1 MTQEAGI
8 RVLPPHV
15 VNQIAAGEVV
25 ERPASVLKE
34 VLENAIDAGATQ
46 VDVEIAAGGRK
57 LVAVRD
63 NGCGMSRDDALLSIE
78 RHATSKIRG
87 VDDIEHI
94 STLGF
99 RGEALAAIAS
109 VSRFRMATCARGE
122 VAGTELLVVGGK
134 IQDVRELGC
143 PPGCSVE
150 VRDLFFNVP
159 ARRKFLRS
167 HETELGHVRDGFV
180 VQALAHPAVGMR
192 LVTDGRDSFNL
203 AAGATFADR
212 LRDLFGAEYPKKLR
226 PVESDLHGIA
236 VRGYASLPAMH
247 RADRSEQ
254 FVFVNGR
261 ATSAPVVSYAI
272 REAYRTLMPADR
284 HPSVFLFLEIAPEM
298 VDVNVH
304 PTKREVR
311 FRDGSAVRD
320 AILEGIRHALATDG
334 AGAVA
339 APAAWTAP
347 GAATAPAA
355 PAVLMH
361 IENLPPTRAFMYP
374 RLPVIPLPAA
384 ADGAPPAEPLP
395 ASPGEAAP
403 PAPAP
408 WSWCRV
414 LGQIGGLYVILET
427 EDGYVLMDP
436 HAAHERVLFEKFMA
450 DVLQNHAHSQAL
462 LLPQTVALNVRDA
475 LRVRKNLDLMRHM
488 GFGISEFGGD
498 SFVVDAL
505 PPYFAAASVETLLVE
520 VAQSLEAAGARG
532 GAERWREQAIA
543 TAACKA
549 AVKAQDHLRLEEI
562 EQLVI
567 DLARTQMPYT
577 CPHGR
582 PTLIFTSFRE
592 LNRKFG
598 RE

>member
-1 MTQEAGI
+1 MAQATGI
-8 RVLPPHV
+8 RILPPQV

-46 VDVEIAAGGRK
+46 IDVEIAAGGRK

-78 RHATSKIRG
+78 RHATSKIRV

-94 STLGF
+94 ATLGF

-109 VSRFRMATCARGE
+109 VSRFRLVTCLRGE
-122 VAGTELLVVGGK
+122 VVGTEVLVVGGK
-134 IQDVRELGC
+134 IQDVRDLGC
-143 PPGCSVE
+143 PPGCAIE

-180 VQALAHPAVGMR
+180 VQALAHPAIGMR
-192 LVTDGRDSFNL
+192 LTADGRDAFHL
-203 AAGATFADR
+203 AGGATFAER

-226 PVESDLHGIA
+226 PVESRLHEIGIQ
-236 VRGYASLPAMH
+236 GYVSLPAMH

-261 ATSAPVVSYAI
+261 ATTAPVVSYAI

-284 HPSVFLFLEIAPEM
+284 HPSVFLFLDIAPEM

-320 AILEGIRHALATDG
+320 AILESIRAALATDG
-334 AGAVA
+334 HKAAAPPAWPAAGVP
-339 APAAWTAP
+339 APAAAP
-347 GAATAPAA
+347 
-355 PAVLMH
+355 VLMH

-374 RLPVIPLPAA
+374 RLPVMPPATADSAVPAASASVPTTTSEPAA
-384 ADGAPPAEPLP
+384 AANV
-395 ASPGEAAP
+395 
-403 PAPAP
+403 P

-436 HAAHERVLFEKFMA
+436 HAAHERVLFERFMA
-450 DVLQNHAHSQAL
+450 DVLQSHTHSQTL
-462 LLPQTVALNVRDA
+462 LLPQTVTLSVRDA
-475 LRVRKNLDLMRHM
+475 LRVRKNLDLLRQM

-498 SFVVDAL
+498 SFVMDAL
-505 PPYFAAASVETLLVE
+505 PPYFAGASAEVLLVE
-520 VAQSLEAAGARG
+520 VSHSLEAAGARG
-532 GAERWREQAIA
+532 GTERWREQAIA
-543 TAACKA
+543 QAACKA

-562 EQLVI
+562 EQLVV
-567 DLARTQMPYT
+567 DLARAQMPYT

-592 LNRKFG
+592 LSRKFG